1 MATTLSKTQ
10 DVLYADLRRDMLL
23 NPVNSD
29 VSRTTDE
36 QAIKESLRN
45 ILLTNK
51 GERPFK
57 PTFGGGLRDLLFENI
72 GLGTKELIKTNVE
85 SIILNYEPRV
95 NQLNID
101 IALSADQN
109 TATITILFMMINKQ
123 EPVTLSVT
131 LDRVR

>member
-1 MATTLSKTQ
+1 MATLSKTQ
-10 DVLYADLRRDMLL
+10 DVLYADLRKDMLL

-29 VSRTTDE
+29 VSRFTDE
-36 QAIKESLRN
+36 ESVKDSLRN

-72 GLGTKELIKTNVE
+72 GLGTREFVKTNIE
-85 SIILNYEPRV
+85 SIITNYEPRV
-95 NQLNID
+95 RLINVDVTLAPDTN
-101 IALSADQN
+101 SAII
-109 TATITILFMMINKQ
+109 TITFMMINKQ

>member
-45 ILLTNK
+45 ILWK
-51 GERPFK
+51 HQ
-57 PTFGGGLRDLLFENI
+57 
-72 GLGTKELIKTNVE
+72 
-85 SIILNYEPRV
+85 RV
-95 NQLNID
+95 Y
-101 IALSADQN
+101 
-109 TATITILFMMINKQ
+109 
-123 EPVTLSVT
+123 
-131 LDRVR
+131 